1 MPEGLCVPPVA
12 KDEEEQKY
20 MPAPIL
26 IRFMVNNTMSQL
38 TTCMFSLNA
47 MYYTSANS
55 DSWLKT
61 ALAATSF
68 SKERVHTRRTTIE
81 RVLQLRVIETRFN
94 KTKLIYKRNDVQL
107 ILDRTKK
114 EYLIGKRKAIQP
126 QPRGKGVGGSLPSY
140 RIRFGQLELITTL
153 SWMNLTNKLIILTDS
168 NIHSFSKNELC
179 MHLAYFCRVYLTYFI
194 ILYMPVSSSYFFII
208 VAPFNQ

>member
-1 MPEGLCVPPVA
+1 MYRPFQKTRKNRNICLHQFSSDLC
-12 KDEEEQKY
+12 
-20 MPAPIL
+20 
-26 IRFMVNNTMSQL
+26 
-38 TTCMFSLNA
+38 LNA

-55 DSWLKT
+55 DSWLRM

-81 RVLQLRVIETRFN
+81 RVQPRAIETRFN
-94 KTKLIYKRNDVQL
+94 KTKLIYKRNDGQL

-114 EYLIGKRKAIQP
+114 EYLIGKRKTTLP
-126 QPRGKGVGGSLPSY
+126 HPRGKGAIGSPPSY

-168 NIHSFSKNELC
+168 TIHSFSKNELC
-179 MHLAYFCRVYLTYFI
+179 MHLAIFCRVYLTYYI
-194 ILYMPVSSSYFFII
+194 ILYMPVSVS
-208 VAPFNQ
+208 